1 MSVMKPICA
10 RITPGSPT
18 VLDRLIESLRS
29 KNNPLDGQERP
40 AAILWTD
47 PKGEWRGLLELALGR
62 VEELLVLDNYHP
74 ETRTGPAIWLRCL
87 VDRAL
92 DEVRLPEDRA
102 PILYLPG
109 VARQELRA
117 GEECPDALKPL
128 VELMFRGTLWL
139 QPNGNDWTVSA
150 FLTSPKAL
158 GLDVARDHATM
169 DALLRALPEVALTPV
184 AQLADKRLDAEDFD
198 RMLAGDVV
206 RDLLRWMGDP
216 AATRARLGTNG
227 WAAFRSRCRDEFAFD
242 PETEVGVVA
251 GERLGRGEGPWAA
264 VWDRFAEAP
273 TSYGDIAALLRRSRP
288 MGDLPFARER
298 WPDLN
303 DQDEEAVRRAL
314 GELSALPHAEA
325 CEAVARLEKE
335 HGPRRGWVWAR
346 MRLAPMAQL
355 LDPLARLAA
364 AVRTSLGGTTP
375 DEVASAYLERGW
387 QADAAAWEALA
398 LAPTADEQRVSRA
411 VRHLLEPWLDA
422 SARAFQATVERAALP
437 VRGGQPVVEAGDDV
451 CVVFVDGLRF
461 DLGQRLAERL
471 EGRGCRVS
479 VGHRWAAT
487 PTVTATAKPAVT
499 PVADEI
505 VGDALGEDFAPRFDK
520 TRKSGSAQNLRAA
533 IEQRGYQILAAG
545 SFDAPLTH
553 PARGWLET
561 GEIDSL
567 GHKLQ
572 ARLARQLPEE
582 LDRLTDRILGLLDA
596 GWKAV
601 RVVTDHGWLLL
612 PGGLSKVDLPRHLTA
627 SRWARCAVVS
637 GGSSPVVGRAPWH
650 WNPSQWFATAPGIAC
665 FNKSDEYA
673 HGGLSIQE
681 CVTPDM
687 RVERAGETAA
697 AASIRSITWRRLRC
711 LVEVSARGGP
721 VIADLRLER
730 ASGPSVVASPKPVE
744 PDGSVSLVLASDEHE
759 ASSLVLVL
767 LDEDG
772 RILTHQ
778 PTRVGAD
785 S

>member
-1 MSVMKPICA
+1 
-10 RITPGSPT
+10 
-18 VLDRLIESLRS
+18 
-29 KNNPLDGQERP
+29 
-40 AAILWTD
+40 
-47 PKGEWRGLLELALGR
+47 
-62 VEELLVLDNYHP
+62 
-74 ETRTGPAIWLRCL
+74 
-87 VDRAL
+87 
-92 DEVRLPEDRA
+92 
-102 PILYLPG
+102 
-109 VARQELRA
+109 
-117 GEECPDALKPL
+117 
-128 VELMFRGTLWL
+128 
-139 QPNGNDWTVSA
+139 
-150 FLTSPKAL
+150 
-158 GLDVARDHATM
+158 
-169 DALLRALPEVALTPV
+169 
-184 AQLADKRLDAEDFD
+184 
-198 RMLAGDVV
+198 MLAGDVV

-227 WAAFRSRCRDEFAFD
+227 WGAFRSRCRDGFAFD
-242 PETEVGVVA
+242 PETEADVVA

-288 MGDLPFARER
+288 AGELPFARER

-303 DQDEEAVRRAL
+303 DHDEAAVRRAL
-314 GELSALPHAEA
+314 KRLSALPHAEA
-325 CEAVARLEKE
+325 CAAVAQLEKE

-355 LDPLARLAA
+355 LDPLSRLAA

-375 DEVASAYLERGW
+375 DDVASAYLERGW

-398 LAPTADEQRVSRA
+398 SAPTADEQRVSQA

-422 SARAFQATVERAALP
+422 SARAFQDAVARAGLP
-437 VRGGQPVVEAGDDV
+437 ARGGQPVVEAGDDV
-451 CVVFVDGLRF
+451 CIVFVDGLRF
-461 DLGQRLAERL
+461 DVAQRLTERL
-471 EGRGCRVS
+471 ESRGCRTS
-479 VGHRWAAT
+479 VGYRWAAT
-487 PTVTATAKPAVT
+487 PTVTATAKPEVT

-505 VGDALGEDFAPRFDK
+505 VGDTLGEDFAPRFDK
-520 TRKSGSAQNLRAA
+520 TRRPAIAQNLRAV
-533 IEQRGYQILAAG
+533 IEQRGYQIIAAG
-545 SFDAPLTH
+545 TFDPPLTH

-572 ARLARQLPEE
+572 GRLARQLPEE
-582 LDRLTDRILGLLDA
+582 LDRLADRIVGLLDA

-601 RVVTDHGWLLL
+601 RLVTDHGWLLL
-612 PGGLSKVDLPRHLTA
+612 PGGLPKVDLPRHLTA

-637 GGSSPVVGRAPWH
+637 GGSNPVVGRAPWH
-650 WNPSQWFATAPGIAC
+650 WNPSQSFATAPGIAC
-665 FNKSDEYA
+665 FNRADEYA
-673 HGGLSIQE
+673 HGGLSIEE
-681 CVTPDM
+681 CLTPDI
-687 RVERAGETAA
+687 RVERAGEAAA

-721 VIADLRLER
+721 VIADLRLEH

-767 LDEDG
+767 LDEDR